1 MIKAIA
7 EKKINSLFYL
17 GINDIKEF
25 PKEKDLIEGHYLKF
39 DFIYIEKI
47 NHILYS
53 IINEIDKIL
62 SKEYNLPLLRL

>member
-1 MIKAIA
+1 MAVHNRGLITQ
-7 EKKINSLFYL
+7 EY
-17 GINDIKEF
+17 IKEF
-25 PKEKDLIEGHYLKF
+25 PNEKDLIEGHYLKF

-62 SKEYNLPLLRL
+62 SKKYNLPLLRL